1 MKIRLFNT
9 LTKKKEIFRSLKD
22 KKVGLYTC
30 GPTVY
35 SYAHLGNLRA
45 YLFEDILKRVL
56 LKAGYQVKHV
66 MNITDVGH
74 LTSDA
79 DTGEDKI
86 EKASQKERKSAW
98 EIAEFYT
105 KAFKEDIKKLNILEP
120 NIWCRAT
127 DYIQEQIKLIKILE
141 KKGFTYKT
149 SDGIYFD
156 TSKLKTYGRLL
167 KIKEFRSRLEKNPE
181 KKSPQDFALWK
192 FSPSDKKREM
202 EWPSPWGIGFPGWH
216 TECVVMAQKNL
227 GKVFDIHCGGVD
239 HIPIH
244 HNNEIAQAE
253 AAFGKIPARY
263 WLHNEFL
270 VFGEGKMSKST
281 GQILTLKDINEK
293 GFSPLDYRY
302 FLLLAHYRQKVNFSF
317 KALKSA
323 QNALNKIYQF
333 LERITQEPKR
343 KTEKKIKRKLEI
355 FRKKFFEVVADD
367 LNTPK
372 ALAILWKLIRFYHQ
386 NHQKINPSEIQKIF
400 QEFDEILGLDFSKII
415 KKEIPQEILLLI
427 QERERARKEK
437 NWLEADQIREKI
449 KKLGYII
456 EDTPTG
462 PKLIE
467 I

>member
-1 MKIRLFNT
+1 MKIKLFNT
-9 LTKKKEIFRSLKD
+9 LTKRKEIFRPLKD

-35 SYAHLGNLRA
+35 AYAHLGNLRA

-56 LKAGYQVKHV
+56 SKAGYQIKHV

-343 KTEKKIKRKLEI
+343 KTEKKIKIKLEI

-372 ALAILWKLIRFYHQ
+372 ALAILWELIRFYHQ

-415 KKEIPQEILLLI
+415 KKKIPQEILLLV

-437 NWLEADQIREKI
+437 NWLEADQLREKI
-449 KKLGYII
+449 KKLGYAI

-462 PKLIE
+462 PKLIK